1 MIKFKRQ
8 MIKKLDSKDLKTT
21 MIIIAQ
27 KKMKCKSKNYEN
39 TKAYKLYENT
49 KTCLQNYLIYEAT
62 NLLTNCLIVRILRI

>member
-1 MIKFKRQ
+1 

-49 KTCLQNYLIYEAT
+49 KQDKGEFNNSFFVLSYKFVLS
-62 NLLTNCLIVRILRI
+62 